1 MGRIYKPWPL
11 ENLWWSVIKG
21 KDKLELC
28 QPRHLSSHQW
38 PGNYSWNFIYIC
50 RLIMS
55 TKHSMDRN
63 RKAINHSDLDPWSP
77 NNKLANFLTVPS
89 YLSYGISKENVYMYQ
104 VGRVSFFFFI
114 INNFDDWFC
123 SLLGLQGKVGA
134 QRILSILQIY
144 LKQSAIAMGNS

>member
-21 KDKLELC
+21 KDKLEFC
-28 QPRHLSSHQW
+28 QPGHLSSYQW
-38 PGNYSWNFIYIC
+38 PGNYSWNCICIC

-104 VGRVSFFFFI
+104 VGRVSFFFLLLLITLMLDFVLCWDFKVRLVHKGFCPFFRFI
-114 INNFDDWFC
+114 
-123 SLLGLQGKVGA
+123 
-134 QRILSILQIY
+134 
-144 LKQSAIAMGNS
+144 

>member
-50 RLIMS
+50 RLIVS
-55 TKHSMDRN
+55 AKHSMDRS

-77 NNKLANFLTVPS
+77 NNNWQISLLFLLTFLTV
-89 YLSYGISKENVYMYQ
+89 SKENVYMYQ
-104 VGRVSFFFFI
+104 VGRVSFFFFLLLI
-114 INNFDDWFC
+114 TLMLDFVLCWDFKVRLVHKGFC
-123 SLLGLQGKVGA
+123 PFF
-134 QRILSILQIY
+134 RFI
-144 LKQSAIAMGNS
+144 

>member
-77 NNKLANFLTVPS
+77 NNNWQISLLFLLTSLTVLVRRM
-89 YLSYGISKENVYMYQ
+89 YICIKE
-104 VGRVSFFFFI
+104 GEFHFFFLI

-123 SLLGLQGKVGA
+123 SLLGLQGEVGA
-134 QRILSILQIY
+134 QRILSILQIN
-144 LKQSAIAMGNS
+144 LKQSAIATGNS